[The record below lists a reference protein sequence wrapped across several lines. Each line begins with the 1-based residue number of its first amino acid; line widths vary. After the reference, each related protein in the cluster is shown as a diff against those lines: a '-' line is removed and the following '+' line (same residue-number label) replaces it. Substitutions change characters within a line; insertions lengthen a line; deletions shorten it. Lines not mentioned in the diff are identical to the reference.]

1 MYLQSRLLFVFE
13 HRLEFL
19 PLLTERHSGD
29 TRELGETRLGDVLV
43 TLPSS
48 LIDAGSGNAG
58 WSTAVPE
65 TDFGRFSGQLQGA
78 LAHFS

>member
-1 MYLQSRLLFVFE
+1 VFE

-19 PLLTERHSGD
+19 PLLTERHSGNI
-29 TRELGETRLGDVLV
+29 REFSETRLSDFLV

-48 LIDAGSGNAG
+48 LIDASSGNAG

-65 TDFGRFSGQLQGA
+65 TGFGRFSGQLQGA